1 VRIVA
6 QVGDDEFRRLIEQVA
21 GTLDAELVLTLE
33 LPEENGAAPLKRP
46 DVLLVQLRSDTDVQR
61 LRAQARRAQAALLF
75 VCNSEADCP
84 NLALADADDWIMLP
98 TSADELELRLAI
110 ARRRSVGMRSVRS
123 SADAAELVRYEEM
136 LYDRL
141 TGFPT
146 LAVMIERARE
156 LLERRGELTV
166 LYIHFVWYEK
176 IEEIYGW
183 QKLDD
188 VLETTAQAVRRFYAR
203 EHSPGEN
210 IMMVSHIADDDFIL
224 FTEVPAGREAA
235 EHRLREISSRLESFL
250 RANVEDAHGD
260 DIAALCGI
268 YVGAAT
274 VFRNPKIRTER
285 LIYRGIREAAQA
297 ARGAEDWER
306 SRKVNDLKST
316 IRDGAV
322 FIEYHPIIVTATEEV
337 YGFEA
342 LARGI
347 RRELRSPE
355 VLFEVAEEAK
365 MVWELSRLL
374 RQRAVSGIINELK
387 DGQFLFLNIDPH
399 DFDDPTFRNMQP
411 EDLGIPDPSRVVLE
425 ITERT
430 AIKDYPRFQE
440 YLKAFRERGFR
451 FAVDDAGSG
460 YAGLGSIANLEP
472 DYIKLDISLIAN
484 IDTNFLKQN
493 LVETMMTFA
502 NNHGTL
508 VIAEGVE
515 RREEFETVR
524 QLGVHFTQGFLFH
537 KPRYAGLPAAALKSH
552 VSHAANRNERAAAAA
567 AAVDAAA
574 ADAATADAATADAAT
589 RAPGAMATEAGAAA
603 DAPTDAAGAPSGA
616 PGARTPRDTDEVR

>member
-1 VRIVA
+1 MRIVA
-6 QVGDDEFRRLIEQVA
+6 QTRNAELRKVIDQVA
-21 GTLDAELVLTLE
+21 AELDATVSDTVDAFST
-33 LPEENGAAPLKRP
+33 NGAGSSDAP
-46 DVLLVQLRSDTDVQR
+46 DVMIVELTDDSDVHR
-61 LRAQARRAQAALLF
+61 LRAIARRANAALLF
-75 VCNSEADCP
+75 ACGEDNECP
-84 NLALADADDWIMLP
+84 NLALADADDWVLMP
-98 TSADELELRLAI
+98 ASADELKLRLAI
-110 ARRRSVGMRSVRS
+110 AQKRSLGALEVRS
-123 SADAAELVRYEEM
+123 TADAAELVRYEEL
-136 LYDRL
+136 LYDKL
-141 TGFPT
+141 TGLPT
-146 LAVMIERARE
+146 LPVMIESARE
-156 LLERRGELTV
+156 LLDRRGELTV

-188 VLETTAQAVRRFYAR
+188 VLETTAQALRRFYAN
-203 EHSPGEN
+203 ETSPVEN

-224 FTEVPAGREAA
+224 FTEVPSSPYAA
-235 EHRLREISSRLESFL
+235 EQRLRMISERLEIFL
-250 RANVEDAHGD
+250 RSSIEDVHGD

-274 VFRNPKIRTER
+274 IFRNPKIRTER

-297 ARGAEDWER
+297 ARGAEQWER
-306 SRKVNDLKST
+306 TRKVSDLKST

-342 LARGI
+342 LARGV

-355 VLFEVAEEAK
+355 VLFEVAEEANL
-365 MVWELSRLL
+365 VWELSRLL
-374 RQRAVSGIINELK
+374 RKRAVSGIYDDLK

-399 DFDDPTFRNMQP
+399 DFDDPTFRNLDP
-411 EDLGIPDPSRVVLE
+411 EELGISDPSRVVLE

-430 AIKDYPRFQE
+430 AIKDYPRFKE
-440 YLKAFRERGFR
+440 YLDAFRERGFR

-493 LVETMMTFA
+493 LVETMVSFA
-502 NNHGTL
+502 NSQGTQ

-515 RREEFETVR
+515 RREEFETVK
-524 QLGVHFTQGFLFH
+524 QIGVHFTQGFLFH
-537 KPRYAGLPAAALKSH
+537 RPRYAGLPAARKAAH
-552 VSHAANRNERAAAAA
+552 VSHASTKLEPDSEERE
-567 AAVDAAA
+567 
-574 ADAATADAATADAAT
+574 
-589 RAPGAMATEAGAAA
+589 GL
-603 DAPTDAAGAPSGA
+603 
-616 PGARTPRDTDEVR
+616 

>member
-1 VRIVA
+1 VKIAAYVR
-6 QVGDDEFRRLIEQVA
+6 
-21 GTLDAELVLTLE
+21 DAELNTALSGVAAQLGAVVEAVETIAADTA
-33 LPEENGAAPLKRP
+33 LPGSI
-46 DVLLVQLRSDTDVQR
+46 DVLFVEIDRETDVQQLRSY
-61 LRAQARRAQAALLF
+61 ARRSHAALVVAF
-75 VCNSEADCP
+75 HPDNESP
-84 NLALADADDWIMLP
+84 NLTLTAADDWLVLP
-98 TSADELELRLAI
+98 ATADELRLRLTTAQRR
-110 ARRRSVGMRSVRS
+110 ARNAHSLRSDS
-123 SADAAELVRYEEM
+123 DAAELVRYEE
-136 LYDRL
+136 LLFDKL

-146 LAVMIERARE
+146 LPVMIERARE

-188 VLETTAQAVRRFYAR
+188 VLETTAEAVRHFYGR
-203 EHSPGEN
+203 EHPTGEN
-210 IMMVSHIADDDFIL
+210 MMMVSHIADDDFIL
-224 FTEVPAGREAA
+224 FTEVPSSPDAA
-235 EHRLREISSRLESFL
+235 EHRLRLISEHLEGFL
-250 RANVEDAHGD
+250 RTNVEDVHGE
-260 DIAALCGI
+260 DIASLCGI

-285 LIYRGIREAAQA
+285 LLYRGIREAAQA
-297 ARGAEDWER
+297 ARGAEEWER
-306 SRKVNDLKST
+306 TRKVSDLKST

-322 FIEYHPIIVTATEEV
+322 FIEYHPIIITATEEV

-342 LARGI
+342 LARGV

-355 VLFEVAEEAK
+355 VLFEVAAEAN

-374 RQRAVSGIINELK
+374 RRRAVSGIIDELK
-387 DGQFLFLNIDPH
+387 DGQFLFLNVDPH
-399 DFDDPTFRNMQP
+399 DFDDPTFRNLDP
-411 EDLGIPDPSRVVLE
+411 EDLGISDPSKVVLE

-440 YLKAFRERGFR
+440 YLKAFRQRGFR

-493 LVETMMTFA
+493 LVETMVRFA
-502 NNHGTL
+502 DGQGTQ

-524 QLGVHFTQGFLFH
+524 QIGVHFTQGFLFH
-537 KPRYAGLPAAALKSH
+537 KPRYAGLPA
-552 VSHAANRNERAAAAA
+552 
-567 AAVDAAA
+567 
-574 ADAATADAATADAAT
+574 
-589 RAPGAMATEAGAAA
+589 
-603 DAPTDAAGAPSGA
+603 
-616 PGARTPRDTDEVR
+616 TPRAHVVR

>member
-1 VRIVA
+1 VRIAAEVR
-6 QVGDDEFRRLIEQVA
+6 DDELRRTLEDVTRQLN
-21 GTLDAELVLTLE
+21 GTLVDVTEALHG
-33 LPEENGAAPLKRP
+33 NGAGPVEQA
-46 DVLLVQLRSDTDVQR
+46 DVLLVELQLDTDPQR
-61 LRAQARRAQAALLF
+61 LRTLARRAGAA
-75 VCNSEADCP
+75 VIYACRNQGECP
-84 NLALADADDWIMLP
+84 NIALADADDWIMLP
-98 TSADELELRLAI
+98 ASAEELQLRLSM
-110 ARRRSVGMRSVRS
+110 ARRRARGVPTARHA
-123 SADAAELVRYEEM
+123 ADAAELVRYEEL
-136 LYDRL
+136 LYDKL

-146 LAVMIERARE
+146 LPVMIERARE

-188 VLETTAQAVRRFYAR
+188 VLETTAQALRRFYK
-203 EHSPGEN
+203 EQHSPGEN
-210 IMMVSHIADDDFIL
+210 LMMVSHIADDDFIL
-224 FTEVPAGREAA
+224 FTEVRSSSGAA
-235 EHRLREISSRLESFL
+235 ESRLRLISERLEGFL
-250 RANVEDAHGD
+250 RTNVDDAHGE

-285 LIYRGIREAAQA
+285 LLYRGIREAAQA
-297 ARGAEDWER
+297 ARGAEQWER
-306 SRKVNDLKST
+306 SRKVSDLKAT

-342 LARGI
+342 LARGV

-355 VLFEVAEEAK
+355 VLFEVAEEAN

-374 RQRAVSGIINELK
+374 RQRAVSGIINDLK

-399 DFDDPTFRNMQP
+399 DFDDPTFRSMVP
-411 EDLGIPDPSRVVLE
+411 EELGIDDPSKVVLE

-440 YLKAFRERGFR
+440 YLKAFRDRGFR

-460 YAGLGSIANLEP
+460 YAGLGSIANLAP

-493 LVETMMTFA
+493 LVETMVTFA

-515 RREEFETVR
+515 RREEFETVK
-524 QLGVHFTQGFLFH
+524 QIGVHFTQGFLFH
-537 KPRYAGLPAAALKSH
+537 RPRYAGLPGTARKSH
-552 VSHAANRNERAAAAA
+552 VMHAADGRE
-567 AAVDAAA
+567 
-574 ADAATADAATADAAT
+574 
-589 RAPGAMATEAGAAA
+589 
-603 DAPTDAAGAPSGA
+603 DAPQGSTL
-616 PGARTPRDTDEVR
+616 RQ

>member
-6 QVGDDEFRRLIEQVA
+6 QIQDQTLRELIERVA
-21 GTLDAELVLTLE
+21 AEIGAVMTDVADILGNGRHTSEPADVVLVE
-33 LPEENGAAPLKRP
+33 LR
-46 DVLLVQLRSDTDVQR
+46 DDTDVQR
-61 LRAQARRAQAALLF
+61 LRAQARRAGAALLF
-75 VCNSEADCP
+75 ACHEQGDCP
-84 NLALADADDWIMLP
+84 NVALADADDWMLLP
-98 TSADELELRLAI
+98 ASADELRLRLII
-110 ARRRSVGMRSVRS
+110 ARQRSRGAESVRS
-123 SADAAELVRYEEM
+123 TADAAELVRYEEL
-136 LYDRL
+136 LYDKL

-146 LAVMIERARE
+146 LPVMIERARD

-188 VLETTAQAVRRFYAR
+188 VLETTALAVRDFYDR
-203 EHSPGEN
+203 EYSPGEN

-224 FTEVPAGREAA
+224 FTEVPSAPLAA
-235 EHRLREISSRLESFL
+235 ERRLRTLTEQLEQFL
-250 RANVEDAHGD
+250 RENVETAHGD
-260 DIAALCGI
+260 EIAALCGI

-285 LIYRGIREAAQA
+285 LIYRGIREAADA
-297 ARGAEDWER
+297 ARGAEEWER
-306 SRKVNDLKST
+306 TRKVTDLKST

-337 YGFEA
+337 FGFEA
-342 LARGI
+342 LARGV

-355 VLFEVAEEAK
+355 VLFEVAEEAN

-374 RQRAVSGIINELK
+374 RRRAIAGIIDDLLE
-387 DGQFLFLNIDPH
+387 DQYLFLNIDPH
-399 DFDDPTFRNMQP
+399 DFNDPTFRNLDP
-411 EDLGIPDPSRVVLE
+411 EELGIPDPSRIVLE

-430 AIKDYPRFQE
+430 AIKDYPLFQE
-440 YLKAFRERGFR
+440 YLRAFRKRGFR

-472 DYIKLDISLIAN
+472 DFIKLDISLIAN

-493 LVETMMTFA
+493 LVETMVNFA
-502 NNHGTL
+502 DGQGAK

-515 RREEFETVR
+515 RREEFETVK
-524 QLGVHFTQGFLFH
+524 QLGVHYTQGFLFH
-537 KPRYAGLPAAALKSH
+537 RPRYAGLPANRPASRVLHSSNRRDHDDAVAGEAAETGE
-552 VSHAANRNERAAAAA
+552 VS
-567 AAVDAAA
+567 
-574 ADAATADAATADAAT
+574 
-589 RAPGAMATEAGAAA
+589 G
-603 DAPTDAAGAPSGA
+603 
-616 PGARTPRDTDEVR
+616 

>member
-1 VRIVA
+1 
-6 QVGDDEFRRLIEQVA
+6 
-21 GTLDAELVLTLE
+21 
-33 LPEENGAAPLKRP
+33 
-46 DVLLVQLRSDTDVQR
+46 
-61 LRAQARRAQAALLF
+61 
-75 VCNSEADCP
+75 
-84 NLALADADDWIMLP
+84 
-98 TSADELELRLAI
+98 
-110 ARRRSVGMRSVRS
+110 
-123 SADAAELVRYEEM
+123 
-136 LYDRL
+136 
-141 TGFPT
+141 
-146 LAVMIERARE
+146 VMIERARE

-188 VLETTAQAVRRFYAR
+188 VLETTAGAVRRFYAL
-203 EHSPGEN
+203 EHSRAEN
-210 IMMVSHIADDDFIL
+210 LMMVSHIADDDFIL
-224 FTEVPAGREAA
+224 FTEVPSGAEQA
-235 EHRLREISSRLESFL
+235 EHRLRGISSRLESFL
-250 RANVEDAHGD
+250 RANVEDAHGE

-285 LIYRGIREAAQA
+285 LLYRGIREAAQA
-297 ARGAEDWER
+297 ARGAEEWER
-306 SRKVNDLKST
+306 SRKVSDLKST

-342 LARGI
+342 LARGV

-355 VLFEVAEEAK
+355 VLFEVAEEAN

-374 RQRAVSGIINELK
+374 RARAVSGIIDELK
-387 DGQFLFLNIDPH
+387 DGQYLFLNVDPH
-399 DFDDPTFRNMQP
+399 DFDDPTFRSMQP
-411 EDLGIPDPSRVVLE
+411 EDLGIPDASRIVLE

-440 YLKAFRERGFR
+440 YLKAFRARGFR

-460 YAGLGSIANLEP
+460 YAGLGSIANLAP

-493 LVETMMTFA
+493 LVETMVSFA

-524 QLGVHFTQGFLFH
+524 QIGVHFTQGFLFH
-537 KPRYAGLPAAALKSH
+537 RPRYAGLPAAALKSH
-552 VSHAANRNERAAAAA
+552 MSHAATRRGRDATNAAEAASRAPDPAAP
-567 AAVDAAA
+567 A
-574 ADAATADAATADAAT
+574 ADPAASTA
-589 RAPGAMATEAGAAA
+589 APAG
-603 DAPTDAAGAPSGA
+603 
-616 PGARTPRDTDEVR
+616 RELRDTDEVR

>member
-1 VRIVA
+1 LKIAA
-6 QVGDDEFRRLIEQVA
+6 QLSNPALRATLEEAAAAIGAEVV
-21 GTLDAELVLTLE
+21 TLDSTSDRNATSVVHPPEILIIQATSDADWASWRAYARLV
-33 LPEENGAAPLKRP
+33 G
-46 DVLLVQLRSDTDVQR
+46 S
-61 LRAQARRAQAALLF
+61 ALISA
-75 VCNSEADCP
+75 CDEASECAGYYG
-84 NLALADADDWIMLP
+84 DADDWVLP
-98 TSADELELRLAI
+98 TTSHEEMAVRLRSANERRAT
-110 ARRRSVGMRSVRS
+110 RRRSGTEG
-123 SADAAELVRYEEM
+123 AELVRYEEL

-146 LAVMIERARE
+146 LPVMIDRARE

-188 VLETTAQAVRRFYAR
+188 VLETTAGAVRQIYDR
-203 EHSPGEN
+203 EHAAAES
-210 IMMVSHIADDDFIL
+210 IMMVSHVADDDFIL
-224 FTEVPAGREAA
+224 FTHASASPDAA
-235 EHRLREISSRLESFL
+235 ERRLRVMSQKLETEL
-250 RANVEDAHGD
+250 RGRVEEEHSD
-260 DIAALCGI
+260 DIASLCGI

-285 LIYRGIREAAQA
+285 LIYRGIREASNA
-297 ARGAEDWER
+297 ARGAEEWER
-306 SRKVNDLKST
+306 TRKVSDLKST

-322 FIEYHPIIVTATEEV
+322 FIEYHPIIVTNTEEV

-342 LARGI
+342 LARGV

-355 VLFEVAEEAK
+355 VLFEVASEAN

-374 RQRAVSGIINELK
+374 RRRAVSGIINDLK

-399 DFDDPTFRNMQP
+399 DFDDPTFRNLDP
-411 EDLGIPDPSRVVLE
+411 ADLGIDDPSKVVLE

-440 YLKAFRERGFR
+440 YLADFRARGFK

-460 YAGLGSIANLEP
+460 YAGLGSIANLAP

-484 IDTNFLKQN
+484 IDSNFLKQN
-493 LVETMMTFA
+493 LVETMVSFA
-502 NNHGTL
+502 NGQGAM

-515 RREEFETVR
+515 RQEEFETVK
-524 QLGVHFTQGFLFH
+524 QLGVHLTQGFLFH
-537 KPRYAGLPAAALKSH
+537 RPHYSKSIAEKSNTV
-552 VSHAANRNERAAAAA
+552 VSHANNRP
-567 AAVDAAA
+567 
-574 ADAATADAATADAAT
+574 ATDV
-589 RAPGAMATEAGAAA
+589 TE
-603 DAPTDAAGAPSGA
+603 PQ
-616 PGARTPRDTDEVR
+616 

>member
-1 VRIVA
+1 MRIVA
-6 QVGDDEFRRLIEQVA
+6 QVQDTALRELIGELGASLSAEVLD
-21 GTLDAELVLTLE
+21 GTDALSA
-33 LPEENGAAPLKRP
+33 NGTAPSETP
-46 DVLLVQLRSDTDVQR
+46 DVIVVEIGLDTDVHR
-61 LRAQARRAQAALLF
+61 LRSQARRLNAALLF
-75 VCNSEADCP
+75 VCQNDDDCP
-84 NLALADADDWIMLP
+84 NLALADADDWLMLP
-98 TSADELELRLAI
+98 ATADELRIRVSI
-110 ARRRSVGMRSVRS
+110 AQRRSRGVESVRDT
-123 SADAAELVRYEEM
+123 ADAAELIRYEEL
-136 LYDRL
+136 LYDKL

-146 LAVMIERARE
+146 LPVMIDRARE

-188 VLETTAQAVRRFYAR
+188 VLETTAQAVRQFYAD
-203 EHSPGEN
+203 EHATGEN
-210 IMMVSHIADDDFIL
+210 MMMVSHIADDDFIL
-224 FTEVPAGREAA
+224 FTEVPSTPQAA
-235 EHRLREISSRLESFL
+235 EHRLRMISERLEGFL
-250 RANVEDAHGD
+250 RSNVEDGHGD

-285 LIYRGIREAAQA
+285 LLYRGIREAAQA

-306 SRKVNDLKST
+306 SRKVTDLKST

-322 FIEYHPIIVTATEEV
+322 FIEYHPIIITDSEEI

-342 LARGI
+342 LARGV

-355 VLFEVAEEAK
+355 VLFEVAEEAN

-374 RQRAVSGIINELK
+374 RRRAVSGIIEELK
-387 DGQFLFLNIDPH
+387 HGQFLFLNIDPH
-399 DFDDPTFRNMQP
+399 DFDDPTFRNLDP
-411 EDLGIPDPSRVVLE
+411 ADLGIADPSRVVLE

-430 AIKDYPRFQE
+430 AIKDYPKFQE
-440 YLKAFRERGFR
+440 YLKAFRDRGFK

-493 LVETMMTFA
+493 LVETMVTFA
-502 NNHGTL
+502 NGQGAM

-515 RREEFETVR
+515 RREEFETVK
-524 QLGVHFTQGFLFH
+524 QLGVHLTQGFLFH
-537 KPRYAGLPAAALKSH
+537 RPRYAGLPAVKKTSH
-552 VSHAANRNERAAAAA
+552 VSHASNRRDHETSMGASALARDEAAARGSTGG
-567 AAVDAAA
+567 D
-574 ADAATADAATADAAT
+574 
-589 RAPGAMATEAGAAA
+589 
-603 DAPTDAAGAPSGA
+603 
-616 PGARTPRDTDEVR
+616 

>member
-6 QVGDDEFRRLIEQVA
+6 QIRDAALRTVIDEVA
-21 GTLDAELVLTLE
+21 AELGVTVSDSPDGLSS
-33 LPEENGAAPLKRP
+33 NGTAPDDVP
-46 DVLLVQLRSDTDVQR
+46 DVMIVELSDDTDVHR
-61 LRAQARRAQAALLF
+61 LRSIARRAHAALLF
-75 VCNSEADCP
+75 ACSENDNCP
-84 NLALADADDWIMLP
+84 NPALADADDWVLMP
-98 TSADELELRLAI
+98 ASADELKLRLAI
-110 ARRRSVGMRSVRS
+110 AQKRSRGATSVRTTS
-123 SADAAELVRYEEM
+123 DAAELVRYEEL
-136 LYDRL
+136 LYDKL

-146 LAVMIERARE
+146 LPVMIESARD

-188 VLETTAQAVRRFYAR
+188 VLETTAQAVRRFYAN
-203 EHSPGEN
+203 EASPGKN
-210 IMMVSHIADDDFIL
+210 IVMVSHIADDDFIL
-224 FTEVPAGREAA
+224 FTEVPTSPYAA
-235 EHRLREISSRLESFL
+235 EQRLRMISERLESFL
-250 RANVEDAHGD
+250 RANIEDVHGD

-274 VFRNPKIRTER
+274 IFRNPKIRTER

-297 ARGAEDWER
+297 ARGAEQWER
-306 SRKVNDLKST
+306 TRKVSDLKST

-342 LARGI
+342 LARGV

-355 VLFEVAEEAK
+355 VLFEVAEEANL
-365 MVWELSRLL
+365 VWELSRLL
-374 RQRAVSGIINELK
+374 RQRAVSGIYDELK
-387 DGQFLFLNIDPH
+387 DGQYLFLNIDPH
-399 DFDDPTFRNMQP
+399 DFDDPTFRNLDP
-411 EDLGIPDPSRVVLE
+411 EELGITDPSRVVLE

-430 AIKDYPRFQE
+430 AIKDYPRFKE
-440 YLKAFRERGFR
+440 YLKAFRQRGFR

-493 LVETMMTFA
+493 LVETMVSFA
-502 NNHGTL
+502 NSQGTQ

-515 RREEFETVR
+515 RREEFETVK
-524 QLGVHFTQGFLFH
+524 QIGVHFTQGFLFH
-537 KPRYAGLPAAALKSH
+537 RPRYAGLPASRKTSH
-552 VSHAANRNERAAAAA
+552 VSHASTKVDPDPEER
-567 AAVDAAA
+567 
-574 ADAATADAATADAAT
+574 
-589 RAPGAMATEAGAAA
+589 GGL
-603 DAPTDAAGAPSGA
+603 
-616 PGARTPRDTDEVR
+616 